1 VPSSKPSSETIRQR
15 RKEQMYKTGSLSQN
29 LVHQEHGPTAV
40 LKERYEVVRQLGVGS
55 MGTVAAVRV
64 KPRQPSTVQQQS
76 QASAI
81 SSATDGR
88 LFALK
93 TIRGNRIS
101 REFLKELQ
109 NEIESI
115 RRMDHP
121 NVVKFH
127 EVLYFP
133 PKGIAILMDFLSG
146 GDLHARKPY
155 TEVQAAAIMKQVLR
169 ALNYIHGQNFVHL
182 DIKFENIMF
191 VNKEPTSP
199 VKIIDFGFA
208 QRLDPTDTK
217 EVQHKQLGTFDTM
230 SPEVF
235 SGNYT
240 TKADLWSAGVVA
252 YELICGNK
260 PFTAMSPMGVIAKI
274 AKGTYTLTD
283 YSWKEKSVEAKQF
296 VKALLTRNPDHR
308 PSAKEALESK
318 WFDVCLHE
326 KQGQNS
332 DLSDIDTLAQPLD
345 NQICNTLKLFGRAPI
360 LKRIGLLLIAHKTFP
375 EEVIQLRQQF
385 ERFDVDGTGVITVQE
400 FKNAL
405 RAMGGTTGCDQN
417 EFGECYQCMDTYGN
431 GVVAYT
437 EFLAALLERHMNIT
451 EDRIADAFEH
461 IDISNTGSITKEDL
475 RLLLGK
481 DFSDDYA
488 NEIINQMDLD
498 HSGQISFEEFL
509 TAFRANQVGLGQ
521 MTKVIEG

>member
-1 VPSSKPSSETIRQR
+1 MGCASSSTASNEAKKVPSSKPSSETIRQR

-296 VKALLTRNPDHR
+296 
-308 PSAKEALESK
+308 
-318 WFDVCLHE
+318 
-326 KQGQNS
+326 
-332 DLSDIDTLAQPLD
+332 
-345 NQICNTLKLFGRAPI
+345 
-360 LKRIGLLLIAHKTFP
+360 
-375 EEVIQLRQQF
+375 F

-400 FKNAL
+400 FKKAL

-521 MTKVIEG
+521 MTKGWSTGRVFDLFRLHHQFYEREDPKRKACAHTGFMAL